1 MRILQNKKNKIL
13 VIFTFT
19 VFCLMFA
26 YNIVGKPTKD
36 ENAMLYSYQNML
48 IVRYHDIRVDISSV
62 DEILCKESFI
72 IENFENSSLDTI
84 PLWFN
89 YSISS
94 LKIKDINGSLLYNW
108 KVVET
113 NSNFVEVYLRKNI
126 TLHEIASFSVE
137 YELLKDI
144 PLIPAEKNYY
154 LFEFYTSI
162 TYSTSVLN
170 VEFSLPENS
179 FIHQSDESIY
189 PNNGVQKINYN
200 RITVSWQSNNVSAF
214 SNPLFYAKFDEPITV
229 EEKQGFFEKALNLFL
244 SGLLLGFFLGIS
256 FLSWFAKYKEKRA
269 KKQLGLTLLDENQ
282 KELIKIVYEH
292 NGKISQKEMCT
303 VTGFSKSKIS
313 RNLIPL
319 EKRGLIYREKWGRT
333 YVIHLTKEGKTV
345 IE

>member
-1 MRILQNKKNKIL
+1 MKILQNKKNKIL
-13 VIFTFT
+13 VISTFA
-19 VFCLMFA
+19 VFCVIFA
-26 YNIVGKPTKD
+26 STIVGKPITNNDK
-36 ENAMLYSYQNML
+36 AIYSYQNML
-48 IVRYHDIRVDISSV
+48 IVRYHDISVDIISV

-72 IENFENSSLDTI
+72 IENMENNSLDTI

-94 LKIKDINGSLLYNW
+94 LKIKDINGSLPYNW
-108 KVVET
+108 EVIET
-113 NSNFVEVYLRKNI
+113 GSNFVEVYLRENL

-144 PLIPAEKNYY
+144 PLITAENNYY
-154 LFEFYTSI
+154 LFEFYASI

-170 VEFSLPENS
+170 VEFFLPENS
-179 FIHQSDESIY
+179 FIHQSDGSIY
-189 PNNGVQKINYN
+189 PNNGVQKIDYN
-200 RITVSWQSNNVSAF
+200 RITVSWQSNNVSVF
-214 SNPLFYAKFDEPITV
+214 SNPLFYAKFDEPIIV

-244 SGLLLGFFLGIS
+244 SGLLLGFFLGVS
-256 FLSWFAKYKEKRA
+256 FLSWFARYKEKRA

-292 NGKISQKEMCT
+292 NGKISQKEMCD